1 MQIVAAIERKR
12 YDFFR
17 WRYGLAI
24 PKKLVLTLGIACL
37 VGLLAQVRVYT
48 PWTPV
53 PITGQTF
60 AVLLAGVVMGR
71 SWGGIS
77 VAIYAV
83 LGIAGVPWFAPQ
95 AGMPAFSAGG
105 ISHLAGPTGGYIIG
119 MILAALFLGYFADK
133 YVKARR
139 FLSMLGMML
148 FASLVIIYLPGLIW
162 LGVWLNL
169 VSGTPASVSAVIAMG
184 AVPFILGDILKS
196 ILVAVTA
203 KAITPSQDYSR

>member
-37 VGLLAQVRVYT
+37 IGLLAQVRVYT

-60 AVLLAGVVMGR
+60 AVLLAGVVVGR
-71 SWGGIS
+71 SWGGVS

-105 ISHLAGPTGGYIIG
+105 ISHLAGPTGGYIVG
-119 MILAALFLGYFADK
+119 MILAALFLGYFTDK

-169 VSGTPASVSAVIAMG
+169 VSGTPASVSEVIAIG

-196 ILVAVTA
+196 VLAVV
-203 KAITPSQDYSR
+203 IVRVIIPSQDYSR

>member
-60 AVLLAGVVMGR
+60 AVLLAGVVVGR
-71 SWGGIS
+71 SWGGVS

-105 ISHLAGPTGGYIIG
+105 ISHLAGPTGGYIVG
-119 MILAALFLGYFADK
+119 MILAALFLGYFTDK

-169 VSGTPASVSAVIAMG
+169 VSGTPASVSEVIAMG

-196 ILVAVTA
+196 VLAAV
-203 KAITPSQDYSR
+203 IVRVIVPSQDYSR

>member
-37 VGLLAQVRVYT
+37 IGLLAQVRVYT

-60 AVLLAGVVMGR
+60 AVLLAGVVVGR
-71 SWGGIS
+71 SWGGVS

-105 ISHLAGPTGGYIIG
+105 IGHLAGPTGGYIVG
-119 MILAALFLGYFADK
+119 MILAALFLGYFTDK

-169 VSGTPASVSAVIAMG
+169 VSGTPASVSEVIAIG

-196 ILVAVTA
+196 VLAVV
-203 KAITPSQDYSR
+203 IVRVIIPSQDYSR